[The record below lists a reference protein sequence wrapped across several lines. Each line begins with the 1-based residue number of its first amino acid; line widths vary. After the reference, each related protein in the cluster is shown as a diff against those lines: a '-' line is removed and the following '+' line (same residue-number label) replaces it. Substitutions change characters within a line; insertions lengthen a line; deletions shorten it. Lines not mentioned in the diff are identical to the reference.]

1 MAGGPPAKRYYQI
14 KITVGGTRRCL
25 LSGWQAL
32 DYGFLW
38 NEQQLQSYRQ
48 IVREFGDMIAL
59 QANLNYAPLL

>member
-1 MAGGPPAKRYYQI
+1 LEALAAVCSRGG
-14 KITVGGTRRCL
+14 
-25 LSGWQAL
+25 QAL

-59 QANLNYAPLL
+59 QANLNYVPLL